1 MYLNSNELSLGNS
14 KAALNV
20 PFFNLDNAPSDGFQ
34 LLKSPTTA
42 AVLAYFASREKV
54 TLQTG
59 FVFINCF
66 LIAITI
72 SFID

>member
-1 MYLNSNELSLGNS
+1 MYLNSNELSFGKS

-20 PFFNLDNAPSDGFQ
+20 PFFYLDNSPSDGFQ

-42 AVLAYFASREKV
+42 AVFASFASRKKV
-54 TLQTG
+54 TLQTS
-59 FVFINCF
+59 FVFINRF
-66 LIAITI
+66 LITITI